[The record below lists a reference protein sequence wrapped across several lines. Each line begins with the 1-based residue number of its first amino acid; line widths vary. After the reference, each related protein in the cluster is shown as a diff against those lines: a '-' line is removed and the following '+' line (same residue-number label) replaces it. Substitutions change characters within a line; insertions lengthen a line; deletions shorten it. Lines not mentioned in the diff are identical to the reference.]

1 MANDKSSMQL
11 VARGILAENP
21 IFKLALSM
29 CPAVGISTTVMN
41 GILLGIAVLFV
52 QVFSS
57 VTISIFKNVI
67 HPRIRIPT
75 YTLTIATW
83 VTVIDLVL
91 AAYMPEAY
99 AKMGIFV
106 KLIVAFAIITMR
118 LEMFASKN
126 KLLPSFWDGFGMG
139 MGFLLGMILI
149 GAIRELL
156 GMGTLL
162 GYDILG
168 TQPLLFFVLPCAG
181 FFVVGLMMGFF
192 NYVETVIKQR
202 KLNVIFNPSR
212 KNNMPECGNCACGP
226 VGGDFNANQ

>member
-1 MANDKSSMQL
+1 MANDKTGMQL
-11 VARGILAENP
+11 IARGILSENP

-41 GILLGIAVLFV
+41 GFMLGIAVLFV

-57 VTISIFKNVI
+57 MTISIFKNVI

-91 AAYMPEAY
+91 AAYLPEAY

-106 KLIVAFAIITMR
+106 KIIVAFAIITMR
-118 LEMFASKN
+118 LEMFACKESVKD
-126 KLLPSFWDGFGMG
+126 SIWDGFGMG
-139 MGFLLGMILI
+139 LGFMIGMMVI
-149 GAIRELL
+149 GFVRELL
-156 GMGTLL
+156 GSGAVL
-162 GYDILG
+162 GYDLLG
-168 TQPLLFFVLPCAG
+168 FKPLLFFILPSAG

-192 NYVETVIKQR
+192 NWIELYYKR
-202 KLNVIFNPSR
+202 KKGV
-212 KNNMPECGNCACGP
+212 K
-226 VGGDFNANQ
+226 

>member
-1 MANDKSSMQL
+1 MANDQTSLQL
-11 VARGILAENP
+11 IVRGILDQNP

-41 GILLGIAVLFV
+41 GFMLGVAVLFV

-57 VTISIFKNVI
+57 VTISIFKDYI

-91 AAYMPEAY
+91 AAYMPLAY

-118 LEMFASKN
+118 LEMFASKE
-126 KLLPSFWDGFGMG
+126 KVKDSFWDG
-139 MGFLLGMILI
+139 
-149 GAIRELL
+149 L
-156 GMGTLL
+156 GMGL
-162 GYDILG
+162 GFMVGMMVIGFVRELMGSGTILG
-168 TQPLLFFVLPCAG
+168 FDVLGFKPLLFFILPCAG
-181 FFVVGLMMGFF
+181 FFVVGLMMAFF
-192 NYVETVIKQR
+192 NWIEIVYKRSKGVK
-202 KLNVIFNPSR
+202 S
-212 KNNMPECGNCACGP
+212 
-226 VGGDFNANQ
+226 

>member
-1 MANDKSSMQL
+1 MQL
-11 VARGILAENP
+11 ISRGILSENP

-41 GILLGIAVLFV
+41 GLMLGIAVLFV

-57 VTISIFKNVI
+57 VTISLFKNLI

-91 AAYMPEAY
+91 AAYLPEAY

-118 LEMFASKN
+118 LEMFACKEKVN
-126 KLLPSFWDGFGMG
+126 DSFWDGLGMG
-139 MGFLLGMILI
+139 LGFMVGMMAI
-149 GAIRELL
+149 GFVRELL
-156 GMGTLL
+156 GSGM
-162 GYDILG
+162 ILG
-168 TQPLLFFVLPCAG
+168 HDVLGFKPLLFFILPSAG
-181 FFVVGLMMGFF
+181 FFVVALMMAFF
-192 NYVETVIKQR
+192 NWIEIYYKR
-202 KLNVIFNPSR
+202 SKGL
-212 KNNMPECGNCACGP
+212 K
-226 VGGDFNANQ
+226 

>member
-11 VARGILAENP
+11 ITRGILSENP

-41 GILLGIAVLFV
+41 GIMLGIAVLFV

-57 VTISIFKNVI
+57 VTISLFKNLI

-91 AAYMPEAY
+91 AAYLPEAY

-118 LEMFASKN
+118 LEMFACKESVN
-126 KLLPSFWDGFGMG
+126 DSFWDGLGMG
-139 MGFLLGMILI
+139 LGFMVGMVVI
-149 GAIRELL
+149 GFVRELL
-156 GMGTLL
+156 GSGMIL
-162 GYDILG
+162 GYDVLG
-168 TQPLLFFVLPCAG
+168 FKPLLFFILPSAG
-181 FFVVGLMMGFF
+181 FFVVGLMMAFF
-192 NYVETVIKQR
+192 NWIEVYYKR
-202 KLNVIFNPSR
+202 SKGL
-212 KNNMPECGNCACGP
+212 K
-226 VGGDFNANQ
+226 

>member
-1 MANDKSSMQL
+1 MQL
-11 VARGILAENP
+11 IARGILAENP

-41 GILLGIAVLFV
+41 GFMLGVAVLFV

-57 VTISIFKNVI
+57 MTISIFKNVI

-91 AAYMPEAY
+91 AAYLPDAY

-106 KLIVAFAIITMR
+106 KIIVAFAIITMR
-118 LEMFASKN
+118 LEMFACKESVKD
-126 KLLPSFWDGFGMG
+126 SIWDGFGMG
-139 MGFLLGMILI
+139 LGFMIGMMVI
-149 GAIRELL
+149 GFVRELL
-156 GMGTLL
+156 GSGAVM
-162 GYDILG
+162 GYDVLG
-168 TQPLLFFVLPCAG
+168 FKPLLFFILPSAG

-192 NYVETVIKQR
+192 NWIELYYKR
-202 KLNVIFNPSR
+202 KKGV
-212 KNNMPECGNCACGP
+212 K
-226 VGGDFNANQ
+226 

>member
-1 MANDKSSMQL
+1 MQL
-11 VARGILAENP
+11 ITRGILSENP

-41 GILLGIAVLFV
+41 GVMLGIAVLFV

-57 VTISIFKNVI
+57 VTIAIFKDYI

-91 AAYMPEAY
+91 AAYLPEAY

-118 LEMFASKN
+118 LEMFACKESVKD
-126 KLLPSFWDGFGMG
+126 SFWDGLGMG
-139 MGFLLGMILI
+139 LGFMVGMVVI
-149 GAIRELL
+149 GFFRELL
-156 GMGTLL
+156 GSGMIL
-162 GYDILG
+162 GYDVLG
-168 TQPLLFFVLPCAG
+168 FKPLLFFILPSAG
-181 FFVVGLMMGFF
+181 FFVVGLMMAFF
-192 NYVETVIKQR
+192 NWIEIYYKR
-202 KLNVIFNPSR
+202 SKGL
-212 KNNMPECGNCACGP
+212 K
-226 VGGDFNANQ
+226 